1 MELLKISIKARIE
14 DFDRFYDKNF
24 QDFRISF
31 FEKQKFRLRKLLH
44 EASVSSAK
52 EKEEI
57 PQNESNELEI
67 KFQIEDDVNMYT
79 MQKSSMRNL
88 MVGLFE
94 IKIILRKEVL
104 INIQGYQG
112 DILLKLI
119 QNVKLSKIMRLFIP
133 LK

>member
-44 EASVSSAK
+44 EASVSSVSQ
-52 EKEEI
+52 KEEI
-57 PQNESNELEI
+57 PENESNELEI

-88 MVGLFE
+88 MV
-94 IKIILRKEVL
+94 
-104 INIQGYQG
+104 
-112 DILLKLI
+112 DIG
-119 QNVKLSKIMRLFIP
+119 V
-133 LK
+133 